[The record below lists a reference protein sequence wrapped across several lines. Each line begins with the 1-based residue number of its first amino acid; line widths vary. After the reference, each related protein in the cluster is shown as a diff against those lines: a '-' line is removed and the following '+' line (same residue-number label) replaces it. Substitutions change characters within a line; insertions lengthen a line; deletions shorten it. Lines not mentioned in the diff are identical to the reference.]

1 MKQIFKTLFL
11 SIFLLNSLD
20 ASIYDRGEDK
30 EQQRDFFLDTDFK
43 EIIRFDMISFNG
55 DRVDKNSV
63 GILRKIIRKIKTY
76 PNSPNNIRVS
86 IIGHTNAITEDEN
99 EVKVKSDTYA
109 KFVCNM
115 FTSCLT
121 KEDSKLKST
130 KYALIIQKI
139 MIKNSINGRITVVDY
154 RSGDD
159 LAFSD
164 STQRGKE
171 LSNRV
176 MITLYVLDTPVEV
189 KKEKIIYKD
198 SDGDGV
204 VDRFDR
210 CLRTP
215 RGSNVDK
222 EGCAYV
228 RGYANQSQEIV
239 DKNYREPQSI
249 YNVYEDSRDNDSDG
263 VADAHDE
270 CPRTPIGVTVTK
282 VGCPEDR
289 DRDNVFD
296 YKDRCLNSKFGVE
309 VDMDGCAKQTSFRQR
324 LAISFETGFD
334 KIEYSSFPE
343 IRRFSNFLKNNP
355 SFYVE
360 IIGHTDNVG
369 RASKNLKLSQK
380 RAEAIKQALI
390 IEGIEERRLSAIGKG
405 EMEPIKTNRT
415 KEGREAN
422 RRIDIRL
429 SY

>member
-1 MKQIFKTLFL
+1 MNYILKIFFISFFL
-11 SIFLLNSLD
+11 YSSSY
-20 ASIYDRGEDK
+20 ASIYDDESK
-30 EQQRDFFLDTDFK
+30 RDFFLDNDFE
-43 EIIRFDMISFNG
+43 EIIRFDMISFEG
-55 DRVDKNSV
+55 DRVDRNSV

-76 PNSPNNIRVS
+76 SNSPSKIRVS
-86 IIGHTNAITEDEN
+86 IIGHTNAVTEDEN
-99 EVKVKSDTYA
+99 EMKVKSDTYA
-109 KFVCNM
+109 KYVCDM

-121 KEDSKLKST
+121 KEDAKLKST
-130 KYALIIQKI
+130 KYASIIQKI

-164 STQRGKE
+164 STQEGKE

-176 MITLYVLDTPVEV
+176 MITLYVLKTP
-189 KKEKIIYKD
+189 KKRERPKIVYKD
-198 SDGDGV
+198 SDQDGV
-204 VDRFDR
+204 IDKFDR

-228 RGYANQSQEIV
+228 RGYANQSREII
-239 DKNYREPQSI
+239 DTNYKEPQETYSI
-249 YNVYEDSRDNDSDG
+249 YEDTRDNDSDG
-263 VADAHDE
+263 VADSYDE

-282 VGCPEDR
+282 QGCPEDR
-289 DRDNVFD
+289 DKDNVYD
-296 YKDRCLNSKFGVE
+296 YKDRCLNTTFGVE
-309 VDMDGCAKQTSFRQR
+309 VDIDGCAKQTSFRQR
-324 LAISFETGFD
+324 LAIHFETGSD
-334 KIEYSSFPE
+334 NIKYSSFPE
-343 IRRFSNFLKNNP
+343 IKRFSNFLKNNP

-380 RAEAIKQALI
+380 RAEATKQALM
-390 IEGIEERRLSAIGKG
+390 IEGIDEKRLTAIGKG

-422 RRIDIRL
+422 RRIDIQL